1 MEEQG
6 AAEFV
11 DVVVHPGDLFVNRT
25 HSTATFVYQAGD
37 KIPQNNSLQ
46 HRMARFL
53 LPPGELVWGAAAPT
67 ISQARKDHMS
77 RTQLFE
83 KHRNRLDKK
92 IGELKAVVDGFTD
105 QWPDRAGYQRVAILY
120 NTAIGWGQQ
129 MENEAWPPPKTLQE
143 GMEAD
148 NQRNL
153 LNEQMEK
160 LKHWSRTWCR
170 NSPLFK
176 WKWANSH
183 LLWSESGKFTA
194 FSYIK
199 PKLVVSLE
207 P

>member
-92 IGELKAVVDGFTD
+92 ISGPTVQATK
-105 QWPDRAGYQRVAILY
+105 RVAILY

-129 MENEAWPPPKTLQE
+129 MENERWPPPKTLQE

-160 LKHWSRTWCR
+160 LKHWFAEPLLPCLKILKHSFLFQVEDMVPEFTPFQMEMGEQP
-170 NSPLFK
+170 SPV
-176 WKWANSH
+176 
-183 LLWSESGKFTA
+183 E
-194 FSYIK
+194 
-199 PKLVVSLE
+199 
-207 P
+207 